1 VAKANAAEKDHWLQ
15 SLAPLGRVG
24 LLQSHRILRDEL
36 VARGYANAQGLQARQ
51 WKCALKDAIE
61 TADRNWKA
69 LFVELAPLVFAN
81 SNLDDDQ
88 KHYCFWMM
96 KDYSRIQR
104 LLQYGYPEPDFK
116 DKDGNVILLG
126 HKRRKQAGNYLN
138 RIIRKHKGKW
148 PRVKKSRSFCLD
160 ANMYDVF
167 EEGGVQYLSI
177 MTLCRGK
184 RVPIPLLGRG
194 KIAGNLRIVLDYDR
208 HRIEVHRAVDIKQRW
223 LPQDGVME
231 ALDLGYTE
239 AFVSSRGKAY
249 GKGLGKILTDFS
261 HKLNTTGK
269 ARNKLHALEK
279 KYRAEGKTHK
289 ARGVRKCTLGLDKKD
304 SVKHRA
310 QASLENKV
318 NSGFNELL
326 EGERPA
332 ALVVEDLR
340 HVFTFDN
347 QRDMNRRLSLWAKG
361 IIQDRAELKVQV
373 GGSGL
378 KQVNCAYGSQLCPE
392 CGFVWSGNRAG
403 DAFQCLFCG
412 HEGHSDAIAATN
424 YLQRSTDTEI
434 ALHTPYRAVKVIL
447 MRRFLR
453 RLECAGVLTLPSDLA
468 SETVASIMK
477 EWESFVLRSAKTAP
491 ERTVP
496 GRTADTESRQQSDV
510 VGDAS
515 RSVGGCSRP
524 VNTTSVNRRAKLPL
538 PGSSCS

>member
-1 VAKANAAEKDHWLQ
+1 VGPEKGTK
-15 SLAPLGRVG
+15 S
-24 LLQSHRILRDEL
+24 I
-36 VARGYANAQGLQARQ
+36 
-51 WKCALKDAIE
+51 
-61 TADRNWKA
+61 
-69 LFVELAPLVFAN
+69 
-81 SNLDDDQ
+81 
-88 KHYCFWMM
+88 
-96 KDYSRIQR
+96 
-104 LLQYGYPEPDFK
+104 PD
-116 DKDGNVILLG
+116 
-126 HKRRKQAGNYLN
+126 
-138 RIIRKHKGKW
+138 
-148 PRVKKSRSFCLD
+148 S
-160 ANMYDVF
+160 
-167 EEGGVQYLSI
+167 
-177 MTLCRGK
+177 
-184 RVPIPLLGRG
+184 
-194 KIAGNLRIVLDYDR
+194 
-208 HRIEVHRAVDIKQRW
+208 RAVDSKQRW
-223 LPQDGVME
+223 LPQNGVIE
-231 ALDLGYTE
+231 ALDFGYTE

-289 ARGVRKCTLGLDKKD
+289 ARRIRKFNLGLDKKD

-361 IIQDRAELKVQV
+361 IIQDRAELKAPV

-378 KQVNCAYGSQLCPE
+378 KQVNCAYDSQRCPE
-392 CGFVWSGNRAG
+392 CGFLWPRNRAG
-403 DAFQCLFCG
+403 DAFKCLFCG

-447 MRRFLR
+447 MGRFLR
-453 RLECAGVLTLPSDLA
+453 RLECAGVLPLPSGLA
-468 SETVASIMK
+468 PETVASIMK

-491 ERTVP
+491 ERT
-496 GRTADTESRQQSDV
+496 
-510 VGDAS
+510 S
-515 RSVGGCSRP
+515 RSQGHLIVVDLFDYMLRNWVYCLALFVIPISVP
-524 VNTTSVNRRAKLPL
+524 TSLNNF
-538 PGSSCS
+538 SSCLTMFMHVGPPAHAFANSSNVLYFAFICCLSMTTFPLRIVLPSWQASQCLSHKLIC